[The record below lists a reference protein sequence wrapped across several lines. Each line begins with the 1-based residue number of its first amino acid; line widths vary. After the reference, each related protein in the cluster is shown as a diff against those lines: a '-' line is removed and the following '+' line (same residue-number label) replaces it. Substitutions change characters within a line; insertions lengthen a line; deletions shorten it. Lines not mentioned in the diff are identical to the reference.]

1 MVLIQ
6 KEFILFFF
14 HLGKLVQLIC
24 KQNLARVRK
33 KRKNIKL
40 ASFFMNGILQCLMTN

>member
-33 KRKNIKL
+33 KEKEHKT
-40 ASFFMNGILQCLMTN
+40 SFFFYERNFAVLND